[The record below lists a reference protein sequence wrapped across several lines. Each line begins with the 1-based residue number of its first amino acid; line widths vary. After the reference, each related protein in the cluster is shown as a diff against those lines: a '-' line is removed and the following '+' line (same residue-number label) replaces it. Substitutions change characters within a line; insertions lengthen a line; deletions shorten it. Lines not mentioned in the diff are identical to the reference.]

1 MNTAFFPVSQRGV
14 RWFACAGLALFLAL
28 GLALALPQA
37 GFAAEAKAPTA
48 EAPAADAYAKDA
60 DEAQAGETKVPLFG
74 TVEIRRPLK
83 TLPAW
88 LSVLE
93 RNAVNSIFEPG
104 SRLNTSTTWEELKA
118 KAKGLSKLDQVKLV
132 NSFWNRWP
140 YREDRE
146 VYGKPDYWAIPSEF
160 RKNSGDCEDYS
171 IAKYFTLR
179 ALGFPIDQLRIVV
192 VMETIR
198 NIAHAVLV
206 VYLDGEAYVLDNLST
221 NVLPHS
227 RLRNYVPQYS
237 VNEEYRWA
245 HMRPKKKA
253 AAKKAPAKKK

>member
-1 MNTAFFPVSQRGV
+1 MNTAFFSVSQHGARRLARV
-14 RWFACAGLALFLAL
+14 GLALFLAL
-28 GLALALPQA
+28 GLALALPQT
-37 GFAAEAKAPTA
+37 GFAAT
-48 EAPAADAYAKDA
+48 EAPAAAPEAEDSGADAGEEK
-60 DEAQAGETKVPLFG
+60 AGETKVPLFG

-93 RNAVNSIFEPG
+93 RNAANPIFEPG

-118 KAKGLSKLDQVKLV
+118 KAKGLSELDQVKLV

-140 YREDRE
+140 YREDWE
-146 VYGKPDYWAIPSEF
+146 VYGKPDYWAIPHEF

-179 ALGFPIDQLRIVV
+179 ALGFPTDQLRIVV

-253 AAKKAPAKKK
+253 AAAAKKAPAKKK